1 MKRMI
6 AFLTIS
12 IFAAAV
18 MVVAAGESKPPL
30 RPSQVLMQARAA
42 GMAAMN
48 KNLGDTKLPEGKGQK
63 GQADTKADTDK
74 NAGAKKFEAIAKDA
88 TAMAAEAQK
97 TGNGLANPVAKE
109 ITLSLAALA
118 RELSTAA
125 SKKDGDLVKT
135 KLGEIKAKCSEC
147 HAKIRDK

>member
-1 MKRMI
+1 MKRI
-6 AFLTIS
+6 IGFLTIS

-18 MVVAAGESKPPL
+18 MVFAAGESKPPL

-42 GMAAMN
+42 WMAAMN
-48 KNLGDTKLPEGKGQK
+48 KSLGDTK
-63 GQADTKADTDK
+63 ADADK
-74 NAGAKKFEAIAKDA
+74 NAGAKKFDAIAKDA
-88 TAMAAEAQK
+88 ADLAAEAQK
-97 TGNGLANPVAKE
+97 TGNGLANPEAKE

-118 RELSTAA
+118 RELSAAA

-147 HAKIRDK
+147 HAKIRDKK